1 MLETLDMLLLVLKL
15 LTDLCSNSL
24 KAFRGLVCFVL
35 APRLILA
42 LNSSGCSLL
51 TSGFFSGV
59 LIFQTTIGDGGQ
71 VSEVAG

>member
-1 MLETLDMLLLVLKL
+1 MLDTLDILLLVLKL
-15 LTDLCSNSL
+15 LTDRCSNSL
-24 KAFRGLVCFVL
+24 RALSGLVCLVL

-71 VSEVAG
+71 ESEAAG